1 MSTAGR
7 ILHHEKRYLSDSK
20 SELLI
25 IGYQANGT
33 LGRQILDGAREVK
46 IHGMKV
52 PVRAHIKSIG
62 GYSAHADQPAL
73 VEWVGNMKEVKK
85 VFCIQGEKESAE
97 ALAQRI
103 KKDLKVDAVAP
114 RPFEEFE
121 F

>member
-1 MSTAGR
+1 
-7 ILHHEKRYLSDSK
+7 
-20 SELLI
+20 
-25 IGYQANGT
+25 
-33 LGRQILDGAREVK
+33 
-46 IHGMKV
+46 
-52 PVRAHIKSIG
+52 
-62 GYSAHADQPAL
+62 
-73 VEWVGNMKEVKK
+73 MKEVKK